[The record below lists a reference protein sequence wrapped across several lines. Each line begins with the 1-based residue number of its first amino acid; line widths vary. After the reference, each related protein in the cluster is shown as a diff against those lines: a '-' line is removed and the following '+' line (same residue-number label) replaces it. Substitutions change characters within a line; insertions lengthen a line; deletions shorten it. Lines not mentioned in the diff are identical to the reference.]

1 MTLKENNTEMITMK
15 EVSNSCNEHHYRPIM
30 AIITDSKTS
39 FKCQTKRVFYIS
51 WPHRF
56 GHLFPSF
63 PESKDGGV
71 LESCTD
77 LEHSVEIVEAATN
90 VGNRH
95 PLLDDSHATLNRT
108 PRNDFGDNQLR
119 HLGKMRDQNGKTLS
133 KQGIRFCLSIP
144 FGEMGES

>member
-1 MTLKENNTEMITMK
+1 M
-15 EVSNSCNEHHYRPIM
+15 SN
-30 AIITDSKTS
+30 KTS
-39 FKCQTKRVFYIS
+39 LRQF

-71 LESCTD
+71 LESGAD
-77 LEHSVEIVEAATN
+77 LEHSVEIVEAATD

-108 PRNDFGDNQLR
+108 PRNDFGNNQLG
-119 HLGKMRDQNGKTLS
+119 HLEK
-133 KQGIRFCLSIP
+133 
-144 FGEMGES
+144 GEGPKWENTFQSGN